1 MQTALTKFIIQNS
14 ELTAVINNNRLK
26 SEHLTQKEVAN
37 FAFEEVYSLYEGKLP
52 KYKNLTSNDSLIEDV
67 MKSPEYYSKLE

>member
-1 MQTALTKFIIQNS
+1 MQTALTKFIIQNG